1 VPAEPLDRGIRPD
14 LPRLPIEPEWKQQQ
28 RLWGHSFH
36 PMCSYLASFP
46 AALSH
51 AFIARYSRPG
61 DVVLDPFSGRGTT
74 PLQACAE
81 GRIGAG
87 NDLNPLAH
95 LLTAAKVDPPVRAET
110 ATRLA
115 TLRLAYA
122 REARAW
128 EDLANAAIA
137 DPAQT
142 PVPLAASKAGPTDS
156 TAERL
161 PAEVALA
168 FHPRTLGQLLF
179 ARSVLDPADRT
190 DRFLLAALTGIL
202 HGKSAT
208 YLSPIM
214 PNTFSMAPRYVRE
227 FVARTGF
234 QAPERDVFAC
244 LDAKLRRRDRQPVP
258 PTRGVAL
265 LGDARDAGTRF
276 RAELRGRALPTQA
289 RLVVTSPPY
298 LRVVKYGYYNW
309 LRTWLLGVDARE
321 IDATLDDAHHRAP
334 YLVFLR
340 ESLAD
345 LREALTDDA
354 VVVLVIGDVELDRGK
369 RLTGGTELAEA
380 VWEHAAEPEGYR
392 LAGIALDDVAAHR
405 KMTKLWGDEAG
416 RATKTDRI
424 LVLGAT
430 DAGRRRAV
438 NGAALPVDWTWPR
451 RLRAL

>member
-1 VPAEPLDRGIRPD
+1 VPAEQLDLGIRRE

-95 LLTAAKVDPPVRAET
+95 LLTAAKVDPPARAET

-122 REARAW
+122 RDARAW
-128 EDLANAAIA
+128 EDLARAAIA
-137 DPAQT
+137 DTAAT
-142 PVPLAASKAGPTDS
+142 PVPRAGGNAGPTDA

-179 ARSVLDPADRT
+179 ARSSLGPSDRT

-227 FVARTGF
+227 FVARTSF
-234 QAPERDVFAC
+234 IAPERDVFAC
-244 LDAKLRRRDRQPVP
+244 LDAKLRRLDRQPVP
-258 PTRGVAL
+258 PTRGL
-265 LGDARDAGTRF
+265 ARHG
-276 RAELRGRALPTQA
+276 E
-289 RLVVTSPPY
+289 
-298 LRVVKYGYYNW
+298 
-309 LRTWLLGVDARE
+309 
-321 IDATLDDAHHRAP
+321 
-334 YLVFLR
+334 
-340 ESLAD
+340 
-345 LREALTDDA
+345 
-354 VVVLVIGDVELDRGK
+354 
-369 RLTGGTELAEA
+369 
-380 VWEHAAEPEGYR
+380 
-392 LAGIALDDVAAHR
+392 
-405 KMTKLWGDEAG
+405 
-416 RATKTDRI
+416 
-424 LVLGAT
+424 
-430 DAGRRRAV
+430 
-438 NGAALPVDWTWPR
+438 
-451 RLRAL
+451 